1 MYRLAEEGIVRVAVG
16 VPAGGRRVGDAIGT
30 GVIVDGQDRPVLGPL
45 LPQIAHKVRRLDLGG
60 QTPKA
65 TSLRY

>member
-1 MYRLAEEGIVRVAVG
+1 MYRLADEGIVRVAVG
-16 VPAGGRRVGDAIGT
+16 VPAGGRRVGDAVGT
-30 GVIVDGQDRPVLGPL
+30 GDIVDGQDRPVLGPL
-45 LPQIAHKVRRLDLGG
+45 LPQIAHRVRRLEIRG

>member
-1 MYRLAEEGIVRVAVG
+1 
-16 VPAGGRRVGDAIGT
+16 VGDAVGT
-30 GVIVDGQDRPVLGPL
+30 GDIVDGQDRPVLGPL
-45 LPQIAHKVRRLDLGG
+45 LPQIAHRVRRLDIRG